1 MERWRYSSYG
11 YYLEHKGVAWL
22 MDVFE
27 RYPVVDFSDPNDR
40 FDNQAG

>member
-1 MERWRYSSYG
+1 
-11 YYLEHKGVAWL
+11 